1 METNNVQDT
10 PQNANEGNVDNAFD
24 PIQANEG
31 SSSEFSVD
39 DIILGKTEAA
49 DNVFATPAQEIEVP
63 QVTEP
68 TQPISAPPV
77 PEQPMDAKND
87 DTRFEYW
94 QSRAARLE
102 NQLKNAET
110 QQMQV
115 QQQAAVPEAPV
126 KEEFP
131 APPERPKKPRVFS
144 REEAYSDASSESARY
159 LDEVDE
165 WRDNMDEYN
174 QLKHHYEI
182 ATVKEQMQAQEKSRQ
197 DEVLKR
203 QAYAQQQKQV
213 HDVKQYVQKS
223 HGFTP
228 EQANQFVSQ
237 MASPESITMDN
248 LVQLWRFQQGQATTP
263 QAAPAQPSQAF
274 EQEKRASQVPSPMGV
289 MPSAGGQADGRSSED
304 QIMDNMIGAFNDK
317 NPWK

>member
-1 METNNVQDT
+1 MEIDNVQDT
-10 PQNANEGNVDNAFD
+10 PQNANPVNADNAFE
-24 PIQANEG
+24 PAQANEG

-49 DNVFATPAQEIEVP
+49 DEVFATPAQEPEVQP
-63 QVTEP
+63 QQEQQQDFTSP
-68 TQPISAPPV
+68 A

-87 DTRFEYW
+87 DTRFQYW

-102 NQLKNAET
+102 NQLKNVEA
-110 QQMQV
+110 QQMQAQ
-115 QQQAAVPEAPV
+115 QQQAAVPQAPT

-131 APPERPKKPRVFS
+131 APPDKPEKPRHFS
-144 REEAYSDASSESARY
+144 REEAYTDSTSDSAKY
-159 LDEVDE
+159 LDDMDD

-182 ATVKEQMQAQEKSRQ
+182 ATVKESMQAQEKARQ
-197 DEVLKR
+197 EDIRRR

-228 EQANQFVSQ
+228 DQANQFVKE

-248 LVQLWRFQQGQATTP
+248 LVQLWRFQQGQQTP
-263 QAAPAQPSQAF
+263 QAAPAQPSDIF
-274 EQEKRASQVPSPMGV
+274 TQEKRASQVPSPMGV
-289 MPSAGGQADGRSSED
+289 MPSAGGQTDGRSTED
-304 QIMDNMIGAFNDK
+304 QIMDKMIGDFNNK
-317 NPWK
+317 NPWSK

>member
-10 PQNANEGNVDNAFD
+10 PQTANEGDANQAFD
-24 PIQANEG
+24 PIQANDG
-31 SSSEFSVD
+31 PSSEFSVD

-49 DNVFATPAQEIEVP
+49 DEVFDTPAQETEVQP
-63 QVTEP
+63 QQEQQQVYN
-68 TQPISAPPV
+68 PPA
-77 PEQPMDAKND
+77 PEQPVDAKND
-87 DTRFEYW
+87 DTRFQYW

-110 QQMQV
+110 QQMQP
-115 QQQAAVPEAPV
+115 QQQAAVPQAPV

-131 APPERPKKPRVFS
+131 APPEKPKKPRTFT
-144 REEAYSDASSESARY
+144 REEAYADGTSESAKY
-159 LDEVDE
+159 LDEMDD
-165 WRDNMDEYN
+165 WRDTMDEYN

-182 ATVKEQMQAQEKSRQ
+182 ATVKETMQAQEKTRQ
-197 DEVLKR
+197 EDIQRR

-213 HDVKQYVQKS
+213 HDVKNYVQKS

-228 EQANQFVSQ
+228 DQANTFVKE

-248 LVQLWRFQQGQATTP
+248 LVQLWRFQQGQQQTP

-274 EQEKRASQVPSPMGV
+274 QQEKRAASVPSPMGV
-289 MPSAGGQADGRSSED
+289 MPSAGGTTDGRSTTD
-304 QIMDNMIGAFNDK
+304 QIMDTMIGDFNSK
-317 NPWK
+317 NPWSK